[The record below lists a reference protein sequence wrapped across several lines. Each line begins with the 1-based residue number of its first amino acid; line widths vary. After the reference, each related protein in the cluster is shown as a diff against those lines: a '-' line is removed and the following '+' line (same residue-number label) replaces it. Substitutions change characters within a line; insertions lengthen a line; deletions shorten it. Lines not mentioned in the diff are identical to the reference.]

1 MRRSNIRKL
10 LFLHCVNANEEVI
23 RTKLLE
29 VIAFMSRSSMYL
41 AQQTNAS
48 VSKLFTKKIMYST
61 TSIIDKDE
69 FHFPTFT
76 TAKNS
81 LRPGK
86 STAHVADVCAARS
99 SRIVTTKIYSDQP
112 EFSQRDILQFE
123 NTPDIPQHLKVF
135 MGLVRARFCPS
146 VLSC

>member
-1 MRRSNIRKL
+1 
-10 LFLHCVNANEEVI
+10 
-23 RTKLLE
+23 
-29 VIAFMSRSSMYL
+29 MSRSSMYL
-41 AQQTNAS
+41 AQQTNAR
-48 VSKLFTKKIMYST
+48 VRILLTKKIMYST

-69 FHFPTFT
+69 FQFPILQQQ
-76 TAKNS
+76 KK

-86 STAHVADVCAARS
+86 SSAHVADVYAARS

-123 NTPDIPQHLKVF
+123 NTPDISQHLKAF
-135 MGLVRARFCPS
+135 MGLVRARFCAS

>member
-1 MRRSNIRKL
+1 
-10 LFLHCVNANEEVI
+10 
-23 RTKLLE
+23 
-29 VIAFMSRSSMYL
+29 MSRSSMYL

-48 VSKLFTKKIMYST
+48 VRKLLTKKIIYST

-123 NTPDIPQHLKVF
+123 NTPDISQPLKVF

-146 VLSC
+146 VLSCKPL